1 MKIKTILSIA
11 VAITITTG
19 CTATN
24 SNIELPSKVLV
35 KNLAQNPEGIEYD
48 KNDNTFLLSSL
59 NAKIKLHHN
68 SKS

>member
-35 KNLAQNPEGIEYD
+35 KNLAQNP
-48 KNDNTFLLSSL
+48 
-59 NAKIKLHHN
+59 
-68 SKS
+68 